1 MAEKT
6 ALIIGCTGFVG
17 EHCLTELLA
26 HNTYTR
32 VTALSRSPLAI
43 THNKLHNLVVDF
55 DKLDNYKEQLKADDI
70 YCAMGTTIGKA
81 GSEEAFRKVDFDY
94 PHKTAELAL
103 WNGAKR
109 FILVSSLGADAS
121 STIFYSRVKGEL
133 EEALK
138 KMNFEAL
145 IILRPSILLG
155 DRKEKR
161 MGEAIGRFAAEKFS
175 FLFAGPLKQYRG
187 TPATM
192 VAKVMVKP
200 GSANAKGVRVL
211 ENNEI
216 FEEAGK

>member
-6 ALIIGCTGFVG
+6 ALIIGCTGLVG

-26 HNTYTR
+26 NNTYTR

-55 DKLDNYKEQLKADDI
+55 DKPDNYKEQLKADDI

-138 KMNFEAL
+138 KMNYEAL

-187 TPATM
+187 TPAAM
-192 VAKVMVKP
+192 VAKVMVKL